1 MITRS
6 LLPGICDLSAC
17 RRAVFVA
24 FGIDSLA
31 CGVLFV
37 FHSLEYFL
45 GIFFAYA
52 RLALLLGLLFLV
64 LRLLLLLLVFV
75 LVLVLVF
82 ILIFILI
89 FVLIF
94 ILIFILIL
102 VLVFILVLLVL
113 VLILILVLLVL
124 QTFLCQTQI
133 FTGLVVVWI
142 APESVLVKLDA
153 LGIILCVEG
162 DVAEIVKCFFGYRH
176 ILCIGSKFTEYL

>member
-1 MITRS
+1 M
-6 LLPGICDLSAC
+6 PA
-17 RRAVFVA
+17 RRFVA

-89 FVLIF
+89 
-94 ILIFILIL
+94 L

-124 QTFLCQTQI
+124 QTFFVPDADFHGPCRC
-133 FTGLVVVWI
+133 
-142 APESVLVKLDA
+142 LDCA
-153 LGIILCVEG
+153 GERSCKARCSWHNPV
-162 DVAEIVKCFFGYRH
+162 R
-176 ILCIGSKFTEYL
+176 